1 MVDIK
6 AHYSADGSLSE
17 RRLTSGPPTPL
28 VGASAPTRNVHQT
41 NHSTASVQTVISIKA
56 QIYQAFS
63 GLKSSLETLTGAAA
77 KENDKIARPASNGA
91 PGEISRSALTAYS
104 VTRPQ
109 GASQIVV
116 VRFAQY
122 AQRATVLLPT
132 AGPVKLSTGIME
144 QTLAVGPGND
154 TLMSLV
160 QSLNGIPGLRAWLL
174 QTRHGL
180 ALLVKSLP
188 GTSNALQPA
197 SIETLWR
204 LLQSALLSQSQPLVI
219 SFDEIPATDSWEGL
233 TGLARD
239 AGDGK
244 AVDYRIAVIP
254 QSHAH
259 LHPKETIAALQLRV
273 AALIREVNAIHTFLA
288 SIAKRGAG
296 SGTDINPQD
305 RIFAQ
310 VLLDRLRKITT
321 RPVYG
326 FASNPVFPADIGLE
340 VGEDGLLTFNEACFN
355 RMCEDRQD
363 LLAAMVGP
371 NADPDDIFLSPDIK
385 VTDLLKQGVYKLIYD
400 PTQTPVIATLDG
412 FPLQRSHD
420 PEGRPVLILG
430 AQDQDLAIVLPKD
443 SPMATELVYRLS
455 LFDQLA
461 AIAATTLSP
470 DAPNLQSGTAHDV
483 VVASAKRDDASV
495 ENMILGVLAQAV
507 DQSDVAQPAESDAI
521 PPQAA
526 ELLFYLLWIGL
537 FVPRADRDRRKKQH
551 PHRRPTPHGASI
563 AFFGQAQ
570 WDQISK
576 AKDDS

>member
-1 MVDIK
+1 
-6 AHYSADGSLSE
+6 
-17 RRLTSGPPTPL
+17 
-28 VGASAPTRNVHQT
+28 
-41 NHSTASVQTVISIKA
+41 
-56 QIYQAFS
+56 
-63 GLKSSLETLTGAAA
+63 
-77 KENDKIARPASNGA
+77 
-91 PGEISRSALTAYS
+91 
-104 VTRPQ
+104 
-109 GASQIVV
+109 
-116 VRFAQY
+116 
-122 AQRATVLLPT
+122 LLPT
-132 AGPVKLSTGIME
+132 AGPIKLSTGTTE

-154 TLMSLV
+154 SLMSVV

-174 QTRHGL
+174 QTRQGL

-188 GTSNALQPA
+188 GTSNALQQA

-204 LLQSALLSQSQPLVI
+204 LLQSALLSQSQPLII
-219 SFDEIPATDSWEGL
+219 SFDEIPATDPLEGPA
-233 TGLARD
+233 GLARD
-239 AGDGK
+239 AGDGT
-244 AVDYRIAVIP
+244 AVDYRITAIP
-254 QSHAH
+254 QTHAH
-259 LHPKETIAALQLRV
+259 LHPKETIAALQVRV
-273 AALIREVNAIHTFLA
+273 AALIREVNALHTFLA

-296 SGTDINPQD
+296 SGTDINLQD

-310 VLLDRLRKITT
+310 VLLERLRKITT

-326 FASNPVFPADIGLE
+326 FASNPIFPADIGLE

-355 RMCEDRQD
+355 RMSEYRQD

-371 NADPDDIFLSPDIK
+371 NADPDDIVLSQDIK
-385 VTDLLKQGVYKLIYD
+385 ATDVLKQGVHTLIYD

-420 PEGRPVLILG
+420 PDGRPVFILG
-430 AQDQDLAIVLPKD
+430 VQDQNLALLPKD
-443 SPMATELVYRLS
+443 SPMVTELVYRLS

-495 ENMILGVLAQAV
+495 GNMILAVLAQAV
-507 DQSDVAQPAESDAI
+507 DQSDVAQPEERDAI

-537 FVPRADRDRRKKQH
+537 FVPKVDRDRRKKQH
-551 PHRRPTPHGASI
+551 QHRRSTPHGASI
-563 AFFGQAQ
+563 TFFGQAL

-576 AKDDS
+576 AKNVS